1 MRHLPSALLLVL
13 AAACAHAESSPETLH
28 IAVASN
34 FQDAFAALAD
44 AYGQR
49 NHVRIEGSYGATGA
63 LYDQIMGG
71 APFAALFSADDQRTA
86 QLVDAKRARPASR
99 FIYAIGHLVLWAPGA
114 TTAPDPTWL
123 ADTTHRIAIADPT
136 RSPYGLAAQ
145 QTLAKL
151 SLWDTVGA
159 RLVVGNDVAQT
170 LQTVASGKAAG
181 AFVANAQL
189 IAHFH
194 TAPPDAQV
202 WRVPQTLHAPIIQ
215 EAVALNGPDAA
226 RVEDFFAFVASDD
239 GRAIIE
245 AAGYSVLAPV
255 KTSTP

>member
-1 MRHLPSALLLVL
+1 MRHLPGALLLLVT
-13 AAACAHAESSPETLH
+13 ATFAHAESAPEPLR
-28 IAVASN
+28 IAVAAN
-34 FQDAFAALAD
+34 FQDTFVTLAD
-44 AYGQR
+44 AYRQR
-49 NHVRIEGSYGATGA
+49 SHEQIEASYGATGA

-71 APFAALFSADDQRTA
+71 APFAALFGADDQRSA

-114 TTAPDPTWL
+114 TTPPDPTWL

-136 RSPYGLAAQ
+136 VAPYGLAAQ

-159 RLVVGNDVAQT
+159 RLVVGNDAAQT
-170 LQTVASGKAAG
+170 LQTIASGKAAG
-181 AFVANAQL
+181 GFVAEAQL

-194 TAPPDAQV
+194 TKPPEAQV
-202 WRVPQTLHAPIIQ
+202 WHVPQTMHAPIIQ

-226 RVEDFFAFVASDD
+226 RAEEFFAFVASDD

-255 KTSTP
+255 KTTTP